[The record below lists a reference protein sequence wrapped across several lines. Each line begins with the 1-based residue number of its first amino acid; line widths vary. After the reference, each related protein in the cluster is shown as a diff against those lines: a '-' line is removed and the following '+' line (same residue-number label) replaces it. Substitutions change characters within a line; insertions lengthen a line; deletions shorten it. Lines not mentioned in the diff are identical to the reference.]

1 MFLEEKD
8 LISVGKASEIL
19 GVSISTLR
27 RWDETGKL
35 RAVRKSP
42 DGNRFYRQIDLDF
55 FPNDLFQAAFDWA
68 SAPADDIPETP
79 SQIYCGSKAVLQTRL
94 EKLEQDLQKVTGAID
109 IFSLVVSVTGEIG
122 VNSFDHNLGR
132 WPDMQGIFFACHP
145 TKKEIVLADRGLG
158 VWKL

>member
-1 MFLEEKD
+1 MVDGYNMQKTILCYGD
-8 LISVGKASEIL
+8 SNSWGLIPGKFN
-19 GVSISTLR
+19 
-27 RWDETGKL
+27 ET
-35 RAVRKSP
+35 
-42 DGNRFYRQIDLDF
+42 YQ
-55 FPNDLFQAAFDWA
+55 
-68 SAPADDIPETP
+68 
-79 SQIYCGSKAVLQTRL
+79 LQTRL

-158 VWKL
+158 VLETLNKVRPDLTNHQDALKVAFTDYISGH